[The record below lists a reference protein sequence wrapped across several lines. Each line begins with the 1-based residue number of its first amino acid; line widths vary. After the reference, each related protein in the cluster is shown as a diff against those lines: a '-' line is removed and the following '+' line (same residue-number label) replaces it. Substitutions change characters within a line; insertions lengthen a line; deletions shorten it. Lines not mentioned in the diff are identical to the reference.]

1 MPPGFLAALAVDAS
15 PSASSVHH
23 DGRALSRDKLA
34 CPPENIGRH
43 GNRAILTMHVGDV
56 RVAPALS
63 KEELDAAHELVRE
76 RYDWRGYD
84 LDAGSLAAAAAEAQ
98 SGDEITFVAAKHG
111 GAVGTLT
118 LRVDGPLGLRAERT
132 NGDVVKSVRV
142 AGRRGCELT
151 RLAVADGANSRAV
164 LAALFNLAYAEADT
178 LHGVTDV
185 FIEVN
190 PRHVVF
196 YSRILGFVAV
206 TGEIFCER
214 VQAPAVLLHVDM
226 KALGKRLQVL
236 ARRALLPPVLAR
248 AA

>member
-1 MPPGFLAALAVDAS
+1 MHFGDLRIAAA
-15 PSASSVHH
+15 
-23 DGRALSRDKLA
+23 
-34 CPPENIGRH
+34 E
-43 GNRAILTMHVGDV
+43 
-56 RVAPALS
+56 S
-63 KEELDAAHELVRE
+63 KEELDAAHGLVRE
-76 RYDWRGYD
+76 RYNWRGYD
-84 LDAGSLAAAAAEAQ
+84 LDAGSVGAAAADAQ
-98 SGDEITFVAAKHG
+98 CGGEVTFVAVNRG

-132 NGDVVKSVRV
+132 SGDAVQRIRA

-151 RLAVADGANSRAV
+151 RLAVADGANSKAV

-226 KALGKRLQVL
+226 KALGERLRVL
-236 ARRALLPPVLAR
+236 AQRALLPAMLAR

>member
-1 MPPGFLAALAVDAS
+1 MQF
-15 PSASSVHH
+15 
-23 DGRALSRDKLA
+23 
-34 CPPENIGRH
+34 
-43 GNRAILTMHVGDV
+43 GDV
-56 RVAPALS
+56 RVAAAES
-63 KEELDAAHELVRE
+63 KEELDAAHELVRD
-76 RYDWRGYD
+76 RYHWRGYD
-84 LDAGSLAAAAAEAQ
+84 FDAGSLPAMAEDAQ
-98 SGDEITFVAAKHG
+98 GGGEITFVAARDG

-132 NGDVVKSVRV
+132 KCDVVKSVRV

-151 RLAVADGANSRAV
+151 RLAVADSANSKAV

-190 PRHVVF
+190 PRHVAF

-226 KALGKRLQVL
+226 KALGERLRVL
-236 ARRALLPPVLAR
+236 ARRASLPPVLAR